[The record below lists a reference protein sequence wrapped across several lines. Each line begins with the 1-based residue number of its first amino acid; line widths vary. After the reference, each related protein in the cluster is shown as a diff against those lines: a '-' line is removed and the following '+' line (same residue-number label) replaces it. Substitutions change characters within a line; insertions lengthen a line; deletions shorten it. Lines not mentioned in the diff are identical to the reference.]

1 MRFMHGFSGHTFKA
15 IRGDGSWNYIKY
27 LTSKGSSYGANVL
40 TGSRHSPTKASV
52 ITQRLKP
59 ISLLGQIPTLEHGI
73 YSKLLNV
80 ETTRPGLF
88 TFR

>member
-27 LTSKGSSYGANVL
+27 LNPKGSFYGANVL

-52 ITQRLKP
+52 LLASKSCISYWCGTGCLKCA
-59 ISLLGQIPTLEHGI
+59 I
-73 YSKLLNV
+73 
-80 ETTRPGLF
+80 TRPSVFERLPVAYV
-88 TFR
+88 